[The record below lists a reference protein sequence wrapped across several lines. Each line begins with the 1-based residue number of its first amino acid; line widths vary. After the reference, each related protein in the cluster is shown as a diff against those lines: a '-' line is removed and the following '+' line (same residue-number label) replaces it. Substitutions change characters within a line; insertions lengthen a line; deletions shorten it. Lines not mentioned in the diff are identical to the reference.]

1 LGRAI
6 LSNLSIFVQRRTIS
20 AAIINFCNRSYG
32 AQKLSIEVM
41 VEEIAAARKP

>member
-20 AAIINFCNRSYG
+20 AAITNCCNRSYG
-32 AQKLSIEVM
+32 TQKLSIEVIA
-41 VEEIAAARKP
+41 EEIAAARKL